1 MLHVIYTATFCNK
14 TLIVK
19 VDADRYDAQS
29 PSYSIALFIKM
40 ISTQYVFSIRLGDYM
55 YELGTDH
62 YMQTNARM
70 LLQ

>member
-40 ISTQYVFSIRLGDYM
+40 ISTQYVFSIRLGDICM
-55 YELGTDH
+55 S
-62 YMQTNARM
+62 
-70 LLQ
+70 